1 MQFSFFTI
9 AHFPTFI
16 NMIFVF
22 IFVLKCLLHNSC
34 DINRHIIKKH
44 EKHTALLEPGREHQ
58 NLHVSN
64 LIKMTS
70 PNQNLISTDWVTDF
84 INPLAE
90 LLKKGQYLPFLIDTG
105 VVVFSW
111 SMAWSLSNWDIPFI
125 SSHWIMTNLHMIRTT
140 LKLIALSETNWGQI
154 ISLYINLFFILTK
167 PTLKKWCTFFQAII
181 IYT

>member
-1 MQFSFFTI
+1 MQFSFFFHHCMLSHIYKHDLRVHLCTQMPSPQQLWY
-9 AHFPTFI
+9 HRF
-16 NMIFVF
+16 
-22 IFVLKCLLHNSC
+22 
-34 DINRHIIKKH
+34 NRHIIKKH

-90 LLKKGQYLPFLIDTG
+90 LLRKGQYLPFLIDTG
-105 VVVFSW
+105 VVVFRW

-125 SSHWIMTNLHMIRTT
+125 SSH
-140 LKLIALSETNWGQI
+140 
-154 ISLYINLFFILTK
+154 
-167 PTLKKWCTFFQAII
+167 
-181 IYT
+181 

>member
-1 MQFSFFTI
+1 MQFSFFTS
-9 AHFPTFI
+9 ACFPTFI

-34 DINRHIIKKH
+34 DIIGSTCRHIIKKH

-90 LLKKGQYLPFLIDTG
+90 LLRKGQYLPFSIDTG
-105 VVVFSW
+105 VDLWLEVSVIGTF
-111 SMAWSLSNWDIPFI
+111 LSF
-125 SSHWIMTNLHMIRTT
+125 LVIRLWQT
-140 LKLIALSETNWGQI
+140 
-154 ISLYINLFFILTK
+154 YIWLEQL
-167 PTLKKWCTFFQAII
+167 
-181 IYT
+181 